1 MKWNIE
7 DFNKYNMAVI
17 LKWHI
22 IWLEKFKQETLLN
35 PTVAVFKDEL
45 SRLRQFLVTEST
57 LKMMKNAFHFPFRS
71 QDISI
76 FVFTFW
82 SCIKMAWLKK

>member
-17 LKWHI
+17 LKWPI

-45 SRLRQFLVTEST
+45 SRLR
-57 LKMMKNAFHFPFRS
+57 
-71 QDISI
+71 
-76 FVFTFW
+76 
-82 SCIKMAWLKK
+82 